1 MALEIVFFS
10 RNFRNFTVRFRQDTE
25 LCGGRRLAELINE
38 WKPDRPEITLKW
50 VTPPEWPLR
59 IRGLPKIKSRMA
71 GGQLEWEFSDE
82 TKRDWST
89 ILAGF
94 LSSIDRCNENVKQ
107 AREVKTENLHKE
119 TVRWNLW
126 CRFLYYF
133 VIWEAGIVEDLLMKT
148 NMVDGIPV
156 KFLVRRTGNS
166 RCLVNALSQ
175 SLLFGR

>member
-1 MALEIVFFS
+1 MALEIFLFL
-10 RNFRNFTVRFRQDTE
+10 RNFHNFTVRFRQDTE

-50 VTPPEWPLR
+50 VTPPEWLLR

-94 LSSIDRCNENVKQ
+94 LSSIDRCIENVKQ
-107 AREVKTENLHKE
+107 AREMKTENLHKE

-133 VIWEAGIVEDLLMKT
+133 VTWEAGTVEDLDKY
-148 NMVDGIPV
+148 G
-156 KFLVRRTGNS
+156 
-166 RCLVNALSQ
+166 
-175 SLLFGR
+175 GRHTC